1 MKNMKFLVL
10 LFILVLAGCGVKV
23 SNLKS
28 GEIVNKIYTPTK
40 TEVITVYEH
49 DPITGYVLPKSY
61 ENVLEQEKFEFE
73 IVFTNDDG
81 AEETLVMSV
90 SRYDFSIYEIGDE
103 YKFFPPKSP
112 PE

>member
-1 MKNMKFLVL
+1 MKNILVL
-10 LFILVLAGCGVKV
+10 LFTFILVGCDVKI

-28 GEIVNKIYTPTK
+28 GEIINKTHTPTK
-40 TEVITVYEH
+40 TEVVTVYEH
-49 DPITGYVLPKSY
+49 DPITGHVLPKNY

-81 AEETLVMSV
+81 EEETLVIPT
-90 SRYDFSIYEIGDE
+90 SRYDFSLYEIGDT
-103 YKFFPPKSP
+103 YQFIPPSP

>member
-1 MKNMKFLVL
+1 MKKIVVL
-10 LFILVLAGCGVKV
+10 LLTLILAGCGVKV

-49 DPITGYVLPKSY
+49 DPITGHVLPKSY
-61 ENVLEQEKFEFE
+61 ENVLEQEKFKFE

-81 AEETLVMSV
+81 VEETLVILT
-90 SRYDFSIYEIGDE
+90 SRYDFSVYEIGDN
-103 YKFFPPKSP
+103 YQFIPPSP
-112 PE
+112 QE

>member
-1 MKNMKFLVL
+1 MKKIVVL
-10 LFILVLAGCGVKV
+10 LLTLVLAGCGVKV
-23 SNLKS
+23 SNLKT

-73 IVFTNDDG
+73 IVFINDDG
-81 AEETLVMSV
+81 VEETLVIPT
-90 SRYDFSIYEIGDE
+90 SRYDFSTYEIGDS
-103 YKFFPPKSP
+103 YKFIPPSP
-112 PE
+112 QE

>member
-73 IVFTNDDG
+73 IVFINDDG
-81 AEETLVMSV
+81 VEETLVIPT
-90 SRYDFSIYEIGDE
+90 SRYDFSTYEIGDS
-103 YKFFPPKSP
+103 YKFIPPSP
-112 PE
+112 QE

>member
-1 MKNMKFLVL
+1 MRK
-10 LFILVLAGCGVKV
+10 ILVLFTFFVLTGCGVIGVTNPK
-23 SNLKS
+23 N
-28 GEIVNKIYTPTK
+28 GEITDKIYTPAK
-40 TEVITVYEH
+40 TEIVTVYEH
-49 DPITGYVLPKSY
+49 DPFTGNVLPKSH
-61 ENVLEQEKFEFE
+61 ENILEPEKFEFE

-90 SRYDFSIYEIGDE
+90 SRYDFSIYEIGDN

>member
-1 MKNMKFLVL
+1 MKKIVVL
-10 LFILVLAGCGVKV
+10 LLILVLVGCGVKV
-23 SNLKS
+23 SDPKT
-28 GEIVNKIYTPTK
+28 GEITNKIHTPTK
-40 TEVITVYEH
+40 TEIITVYEH
-49 DPITGYVLPKSY
+49 DPITGHVLPKSY

>member
-1 MKNMKFLVL
+1 MKNIKFLVL

-73 IVFTNDDG
+73 IVFINDDDV
-81 AEETLVMSV
+81 EETLVIPT
-90 SRYDFSIYEIGDE
+90 SRYDFSTYEIGDN
-103 YKFFPPKSP
+103 YKFIPPSP
-112 PE
+112 QE